1 MEQLNVPFRMHG
13 RIAGKALDC
22 VGLTSHA
29 AEVPVPSD
37 YQLRGDFERRILTF
51 MNRHEFAL
59 CDGGAAIRPGDILL
73 VKTGPNQLHFMVSAE
88 NGLVHAHAG
97 LRRVVLMPRP
107 CPWPILRHWKDRR
120 I

>member
-1 MEQLNVPFRMHG
+1 MRPARTARRAMEQLNVPFRMHG

-73 VKTGPNQLHFMVSAE
+73 VKQAQINCILWS
-88 NGLVHAHAG
+88 
-97 LRRVVLMPRP
+97 LRKMGWCTPMPD
-107 CPWPILRHWKDRR
+107 CGAWF
-120 I
+120 